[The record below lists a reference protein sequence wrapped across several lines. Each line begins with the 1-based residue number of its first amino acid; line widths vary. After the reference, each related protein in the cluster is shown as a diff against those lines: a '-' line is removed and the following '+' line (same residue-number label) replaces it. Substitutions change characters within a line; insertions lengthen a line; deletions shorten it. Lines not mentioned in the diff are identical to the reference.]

1 MESPGQVPS
10 SAAAVRA
17 DFGAY
22 SPPGSTRKRH
32 IRFAAHHDIILLREV
47 IHHNPFWVREF
58 GQVWAA
64 VAERMSTALQ
74 GEGFEVDGRRCR
86 ERTALLLDYY
96 KRQNFAMLRRGG
108 TEAMYMEKEE
118 LLRKIIELESEKW
131 EVGSDP
137 RHRDTLRDTLC
148 VNVSEEVLRR
158 TQEEASATMATESK
172 QEDNNV
178 GERLVK
184 KQECEGCCNAYA
196 RILQHLERRAEA
208 EQRLREE
215 ELALRR
221 EELSLQRERAALERE
236 RQEAERRERERRF
249 EMEREERQVLLE
261 ILREKMIK

>member
-1 MESPGQVPS
+1 MPCLI
-10 SAAAVRA
+10 
-17 DFGAY
+17 Y
-22 SPPGSTRKRH
+22 SPLH
-32 IRFAAHHDIILLREV
+32 
-47 IHHNPFWVREF
+47 
-58 GQVWAA
+58 
-64 VAERMSTALQ
+64 
-74 GEGFEVDGRRCR
+74 
-86 ERTALLLDYY
+86 
-96 KRQNFAMLRRGG
+96 RGG

-118 LLRKIIELESEKW
+118 LLRKILELESEKW

-137 RHRDTLRDTLC
+137 RHRDSARDTLC
-148 VNVSEEVLRR
+148 VNVSEEALRR
-158 TQEEASATMATESK
+158 AQEEASTTLAMESK
-172 QEDNNV
+172 QEDNNM

-221 EELSLQRERAALERE
+221 EELQLQRERAALERE

-249 EMEREERQVLLE
+249 ELEREERQVILE

>member
-1 MESPGQVPS
+1 MESQGPAQS
-10 SAAAVRA
+10 SSVRA

-32 IRFAAHHDIILLREV
+32 IRFAAHHDILLLREV

-64 VAERMSTALQ
+64 VAERMSSALQ
-74 GEGFEVDGRRCR
+74 SEGFEVDGRRCR

-96 KRQNFAMLRRGG
+96 KRQNYAMLRRGG
-108 TEAMYMEKEE
+108 TEAMYMEKED
-118 LLRKIIELESEKW
+118 LLQKILELESEKR

-137 RHRDTLRDTLC
+137 RHRDPIRETMCVTVTEETLR
-148 VNVSEEVLRR
+148 RA
-158 TQEEASATMATESK
+158 QEEASIPPVLESK

-178 GERLVK
+178 GERLVR

-221 EELSLQRERAALERE
+221 EELQLQRERAALERE
-236 RQEAERRERERRF
+236 RQEAERKERERRF
-249 EMEREERQVLLE
+249 ELEREERQVILE

>member
-1 MESPGQVPS
+1 MESQGPVQS
-10 SAAAVRA
+10 SAVRA

-32 IRFAAHHDIILLREV
+32 IRFAAHHDILLLREV

-64 VAERMSTALQ
+64 VAERMSSALQ
-74 GEGFEVDGRRCR
+74 SEDFEVDGRRCR

-96 KRQNFAMLRRGG
+96 KRQNYAMLRRGG
-108 TEAMYMEKEE
+108 TEAMYMEKED
-118 LLRKIIELESEKW
+118 LLQKILELESEKR

-137 RHRDTLRDTLC
+137 RHRDPIRETMCVTVTEETLR
-148 VNVSEEVLRR
+148 RA
-158 TQEEASATMATESK
+158 QEEASIPPVVESK
-172 QEDNNV
+172 PEDNNV
-178 GERLVK
+178 GERAVR
-184 KQECEGCCNAYA
+184 KQECEGCCSAYA

-221 EELSLQRERAALERE
+221 EELQLQRERAALERE
-236 RQEAERRERERRF
+236 RQEAERKERERRF
-249 EMEREERQVLLE
+249 ELEREERQVILE

>member
-1 MESPGQVPS
+1 MESQGPVQS
-10 SAAAVRA
+10 SAGRA

-32 IRFAAHHDIILLREV
+32 IRFAAHHDILLLREV

-64 VAERMSTALQ
+64 VADRMSSALQ
-74 GEGFEVDGRRCR
+74 SEGFEVDGRRCR

-96 KRQNFAMLRRGG
+96 KRQNYAMLRRGG
-108 TEAMYMEKEE
+108 TEAMYMEKED
-118 LLRKIIELESEKW
+118 LLQKILELESEKR

-137 RHRDTLRDTLC
+137 RHRDPIRDTMSVTVTEETLR
-148 VNVSEEVLRR
+148 RA
-158 TQEEASATMATESK
+158 QEEAAIPHAVESK
-172 QEDNNV
+172 QEDNM
-178 GERLVK
+178 GERAVR
-184 KQECEGCCNAYA
+184 KQECEGCCSAYA

-221 EELSLQRERAALERE
+221 EELQLQRERAALERE
-236 RQEAERRERERRF
+236 RQEAERKERERRF
-249 EMEREERQVLLE
+249 ELEREERQVILE

>member
-1 MESPGQVPS
+1 MEPQGPVQST
-10 SAAAVRA
+10 AVRA

-32 IRFAAHHDIILLREV
+32 IRFAAHHDILLLREV

-64 VAERMSTALQ
+64 VAERMTSVLQ
-74 GEGFEVDGRRCR
+74 SEGFEVDGRRCR

-96 KRQNFAMLRRGG
+96 KRQNYAMLRRGG
-108 TEAMYMEKEE
+108 TEAMYMEKED
-118 LLRKIIELESEKW
+118 LLQKILELESEKR

-137 RHRDTLRDTLC
+137 RHRDPRDTMSITITEETLR
-148 VNVSEEVLRR
+148 RA
-158 TQEEASATMATESK
+158 QEEASVPLVTESK
-172 QEDNNV
+172 QEDNM
-178 GERLVK
+178 GERPVR
-184 KQECEGCCNAYA
+184 KQECEGCCSAYA

-215 ELALRR
+215 ELTLRR
-221 EELSLQRERAALERE
+221 EELQLQRERAALERE
-236 RQEAERRERERRF
+236 RQEAERKERERRF
-249 EMEREERQVLLE
+249 ELEREERQVILE

>member
-1 MESPGQVPS
+1 MESQGPVQS
-10 SAAAVRA
+10 SAGRA

-32 IRFAAHHDIILLREV
+32 IRFAAHHDILLLREV

-64 VAERMSTALQ
+64 VAERMSSALQ
-74 GEGFEVDGRRCR
+74 SEGFEVDGRRCR

-96 KRQNFAMLRRGG
+96 KRQNYAMLRRGG
-108 TEAMYMEKEE
+108 TEAMYMEKED
-118 LLRKIIELESEKW
+118 LLQKILELESEKR

-137 RHRDTLRDTLC
+137 RHRDPIRDTMSITVTEETLRRAQEDA
-148 VNVSEEVLRR
+148 SIPPVL
-158 TQEEASATMATESK
+158 ESK
-172 QEDNNV
+172 QEDNNL
-178 GERLVK
+178 GERPVRK
-184 KQECEGCCNAYA
+184 RECEGCCSAYA

-221 EELSLQRERAALERE
+221 EELQLQRERAALERE
-236 RQEAERRERERRF
+236 RQEAERKERERRF
-249 EMEREERQVLLE
+249 ELEREERQVILE

>member
-1 MESPGQVPS
+1 MECQGPAHS
-10 SAAAVRA
+10 STVRA

-32 IRFAAHHDIILLREV
+32 IRFAAHHDILLLREV

-64 VAERMSTALQ
+64 VAERMSSALQ
-74 GEGFEVDGRRCR
+74 SEGFEVDGRRCR

-96 KRQNFAMLRRGG
+96 KRHNYAMLRRGG
-108 TEAMYMEKEE
+108 TEAMYMEKED
-118 LLRKIIELESEKW
+118 LLQKILELESEKR

-137 RHRDTLRDTLC
+137 RHRDTLC
-148 VNVSEEVLRR
+148 VTVTEETLRR
-158 TQEEASATMATESK
+158 AQEEAAIPPVIESK
-172 QEDNNV
+172 LEDNNMA
-178 GERLVK
+178 ERAAR
-184 KQECEGCCNAYA
+184 KQECEGCCGAYA

-221 EELSLQRERAALERE
+221 EELQLQRERAALERE
-236 RQEAERRERERRF
+236 RQEAERKERERRF
-249 EMEREERQVLLE
+249 ELEREERQVILE

>member
-1 MESPGQVPS
+1 MESPGQVQS
-10 SAAAVRA
+10 SAGRS

-47 IHHNPFWVREF
+47 VQHNPFWVREL

-64 VAERMSTALQ
+64 VAERMSAALQ
-74 GEGFEVDGRRCR
+74 GEGFQVDGRRCR

-118 LLRKIIELESEKW
+118 LLRKILELESEKW

-137 RHRDTLRDTLC
+137 RHREALGDTHC
-148 VNVSEEVLRR
+148 VNISEESLRR
-158 TQEEASATMATESK
+158 SQEEASTTHAMESK
-172 QEDNNV
+172 QEEGGA
-178 GERLVK
+178 GERPAK
-184 KQECEGCCNAYA
+184 RQECDGCCKAYA

-221 EELSLQRERAALERE
+221 EELQLQRERAALERE

-249 EMEREERQVLLE
+249 ELEREERQVILE